1 MRGAR
6 RGRFHFEARASLT
19 PRGPGLALRRRLRPL
34 RVRPDGQHGEGEEG
48 AERARPAQR
57 AQRSDVEGEDPEEAR
72 EDEAAGSDGE
82 GPEGQREE
90 PVVQA
95 HSLWRWGLRSPGKG
109 TTRAE
114 SSAMAPGASAGRG
127 YLLSCTAKA
136 PRPPDGLTAGK
147 LLPYFLHLPVVR
159 TTRLGTPRRVCAA
172 ALAPGRRSR
181 RAARSPRSGRRR

>member
-57 AQRSDVEGEDPEEAR
+57 AQRFDVEGEGPEEAR

-127 YLLSCTAKA
+127 YLLSRISQSTA
-136 PRPPDGLTAGK
+136 TA
-147 LLPYFLHLPVVR
+147 
-159 TTRLGTPRRVCAA
+159 
-172 ALAPGRRSR
+172 RRSNSGK
-181 RAARSPRSGRRR
+181 ASTILSPPPRGTYNATRDA